1 MYNQPFS
8 EGLHIKFKKL
18 TVDQF
23 KKLTVDQF
31 LNSSLILAGGES
43 LSPPACFLLGR
54 NNKTVRRA
62 V

>member
-23 KKLTVDQF
+23 
-31 LNSSLILAGGES
+31 LNFSLIQAEGES
-43 LSPPACFLLGR
+43 FFPSRLFPAGE
-54 NNKTVRRA
+54 KH
-62 V
+62 

>member
-8 EGLHIKFKKL
+8 EGLHIK
-18 TVDQF
+18 F